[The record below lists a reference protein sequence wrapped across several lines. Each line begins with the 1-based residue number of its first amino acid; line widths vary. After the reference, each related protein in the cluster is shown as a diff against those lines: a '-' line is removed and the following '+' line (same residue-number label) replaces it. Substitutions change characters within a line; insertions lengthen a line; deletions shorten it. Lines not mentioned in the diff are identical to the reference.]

1 MTEGSRRYRS
11 TVTVLILNTTLIC
24 ERHKNTPNLHM
35 RENEGEL
42 EKLILRKK
50 QVQKAWKI
58 SFRSSV
64 TGLILK
70 YKNGKSCPEA
80 SAEGITKYKR

>member
-1 MTEGSRRYRS
+1 MLVIPGQPIVSAYVNQSATPESSDRHE
-11 TVTVLILNTTLIC
+11 NTT
-24 ERHKNTPNLHM
+24 NLHM

-50 QVQKAWKI
+50 QVQKAWKNC
-58 SFRSSV
+58 FRTSV

-70 YKNGKSCPEA
+70 DKNGKSCPEA